1 MDDRR
6 CTEMALKAAAGDRS
20 EFELLVN
27 ECYDWIRRVCFKRL
41 FYMHYGS
48 YNHDTQEDSWELTHE
63 ILIKLAGKIA
73 TFRGE
78 SKRSEK
84 VKFTTWLYK
93 VVENEVYDFVKKR
106 NRANRGTYRTIK
118 SETSSEGERKEYY
131 AKESLDEEVLR
142 NTAGNYNF
150 NDEHSRVEF
159 WETLRKAMSKELTER
174 QYELFFEVAIMER
187 TFVEVAEKLGLA
199 ESTVVEHV
207 TKAKKKL
214 KEIL

>member
-6 CTEMALKAAAGDRS
+6 CTEMALKAAAGDRN

-27 ECYDWIRRVCFKRL
+27 ECYDWIYRVCFKRL

-63 ILIKLAGKIA
+63 ILIKLAGKIS

-93 VVENEVYDFVKKR
+93 VVENEVYDFVKQR
-106 NRANRGTYRTIK
+106 NRAYRGTYRTIK
-118 SETSSEGERKEYY
+118 SETSPEGERKEYY

-150 NDEHSRVEF
+150 NDESSRVEF
-159 WETLRKAMSKELTER
+159 WEMLRKAMLKELTER

-187 TFVEVAEKLGLA
+187 TFAEVAEKSGLA

-214 KEIL
+214 KDIL